1 MEDQQVH
8 DYKKELDRFVQ
19 TSSTDDVQ
27 EASTS
32 QNKTYSGPLLEEMPL
47 LQEFLPKKD
56 DSNIEIEPIAHA
68 TESNMGIGAL
78 LEQIRQRRDDSN
90 VVSTPKANIDN
101 ANAEKLPSENQ
112 PEIIDYTDDKNFEN
126 LLDQIR
132 EENRKDFERKLETQ
146 PALNP
151 EDYPNLDNLI
161 KKTAEAIKEDVE
173 LIHEIDRFKKDILLA
188 TDQPQIEIDSETNSS
203 MEHYFPKQEVT
214 ETEVKTGFNALFD
227 QIKKRRD
234 ESNVVASPSITHL
247 GLGVQDSPKVL
258 SPLQHKPSFGNM
270 FEDTMNLFDGDEDD
284 NVQITQPEVN
294 PQPINIPQEE
304 ITSELINVWDK
315 ITFED
320 NDKGTK
326 IHFDDLWKNVE
337 SIHFSTNNGHLK
349 SYDLDLS
356 AFNPNPDT
364 TNIFHIFKWKE
375 EIGNTIFP
383 NPTIL
388 KEIII
393 KDLQGNVHSIYKVN
407 NQ

>member
-132 EENRKDFERKLETQ
+132 EENRKDSERKLETQ

-173 LIHEIDRFKKDILLA
+173 LIHEIDRFKKRYIA
-188 TDQPQIEIDSETNSS
+188 CNRS
-203 MEHYFPKQEVT
+203 
-214 ETEVKTGFNALFD
+214 
-227 QIKKRRD
+227 
-234 ESNVVASPSITHL
+234 
-247 GLGVQDSPKVL
+247 
-258 SPLQHKPSFGNM
+258 
-270 FEDTMNLFDGDEDD
+270 
-284 NVQITQPEVN
+284 
-294 PQPINIPQEE
+294 
-304 ITSELINVWDK
+304 
-315 ITFED
+315 
-320 NDKGTK
+320 
-326 IHFDDLWKNVE
+326 
-337 SIHFSTNNGHLK
+337 
-349 SYDLDLS
+349 
-356 AFNPNPDT
+356 T
-364 TNIFHIFKWKE
+364 TN
-375 EIGNTIFP
+375 
-383 NPTIL
+383 
-388 KEIII
+388 
-393 KDLQGNVHSIYKVN
+393 
-407 NQ
+407 